1 MSENSPK
8 KYENLDD
15 NDSRNDVRNDI
26 RTLRRKR
33 SVFRPYDPKE
43 DDIEDKP
50 KNKTVVNQI
59 KKIFGF

>member
-1 MSENSPK
+1 MSEKNHK
-8 KYENLDD
+8 KYDNLDD
-15 NDSRNDVRNDI
+15 NDSRNDIRNDK
-26 RTLRRKR
+26 RTLRRKQ

-50 KNKTVVNQI
+50 KSKTVVNQI